1 MLKSPAKLMLP
12 PLSLLILL
20 LPACGTRIT
29 ETEAAKTAS
38 AIGHVRPSKADTCDT
53 QEQIAAQSS
62 RIDTT
67 ISGKETVYKADCQK
81 KPLVTASKG

>member
-1 MLKSPAKLMLP
+1 MKPSPAKLMLP
-12 PLSLLILL
+12 LASLLTLM
-20 LPACGTRIT
+20 LPACATRIT

-67 ISGKETVYKADCQK
+67 ITGKETVYKADCK
-81 KPLVTASKG
+81 KPAVIASKG

>member
-1 MLKSPAKLMLP
+1 M
-12 PLSLLILL
+12 
-20 LPACGTRIT
+20 LPACATRIT

-67 ISGKETVYKADCQK
+67 ITGKETVYKADCK
-81 KPLVTASKG
+81 KPAVIASKG